1 MIESREIVVVGGGPA
16 GATAALL
23 LQRAGH
29 DVLLIDEA
37 RFPRDKICGEAL
49 SPGAWRVLES
59 LGATADIARV
69 GTHALAGMT
78 LVAPNGASFSGR
90 YDGGHSFAH
99 SIERHLLDELL
110 LGRARREGVEVRE
123 GVRLVALRREAG
135 AVAGVDCEQAGR
147 RQSIAARLVIG
158 ADGRRSRV
166 ARSLGLL
173 REATRPRRFAVRGHW
188 DGVSGLTEFGEMH
201 VAEGGYCGLAP
212 LGPDSANITFVLER
226 PAMMPAGG
234 DLPSFYLG
242 TLPRWPRIWERLLG
256 ARLRS
261 APRAIGPLA
270 LTSRGVWSPGALLV
284 GDAAGFL
291 DPFTGE
297 GIALALRGAMLAAD
311 VAHEALHGSISLSE
325 YGRRHRQLA
334 REKFQFNRA
343 VQWLVA
349 RPKAANLAAAVLARC
364 PRLADR
370 LVGIAGDCLRGGSD
384 SAPLR
389 PYAVKSAACSG
400 RRS

>member
-1 MIESREIVVVGGGPA
+1 MSESREIVVVGGGPA
-16 GATAALL
+16 GATAAALL
-23 LQRAGH
+23 KRAGH

-49 SPGAWRVLES
+49 SPGAWRVLER
-59 LGATADIARV
+59 LGATTDIARV

-90 YDGGHSFAH
+90 YDRGRSFAH
-99 SIERHLLDELL
+99 SIERSVLDALL
-110 LGRARREGVEVRE
+110 LGRARGEGVDVRE
-123 GVRLVALRREAG
+123 GARLVALRREG
-135 AVAGVDCEQAGR
+135 DAVAGIDYERSGESHSVAT
-147 RQSIAARLVIG
+147 RLVIG

-173 REATRPRRFAVRGHW
+173 READRPRRFAVRGHW
-188 DGVSGLTEFGEMH
+188 DGITGLTAFGEMH
-201 VAEGGYCGLAP
+201 VATGGYCGLAP
-212 LGPDSANITFVLER
+212 LGPDSANVTFVLER
-226 PAMMPAGG
+226 PGMLPAGG
-234 DLPSFYLG
+234 DLRSFYRA
-242 TLPRWPRIWERLLG
+242 TLPRWPHVWERLAD

-270 LTSRGVWSPGALLV
+270 LTSRGVWAPGALLV

-297 GIALALRGAMLAAD
+297 GVALALRGAMLAAEI
-311 VAHEALHGSISLSE
+311 AHESLQGRIPLSE
-325 YGRRHRQLA
+325 YGRRHHQLA
-334 REKFQFNRA
+334 REKFLFNRA

-349 RPKAANLAAAVLARC
+349 RPKAANLAAALLARC
-364 PRLADR
+364 PPLADH
-370 LVGIAGDCLRGGSD
+370 LVGIAGDCLREVD
-384 SAPLR
+384 SAPFP

-400 RRS
+400 RRP